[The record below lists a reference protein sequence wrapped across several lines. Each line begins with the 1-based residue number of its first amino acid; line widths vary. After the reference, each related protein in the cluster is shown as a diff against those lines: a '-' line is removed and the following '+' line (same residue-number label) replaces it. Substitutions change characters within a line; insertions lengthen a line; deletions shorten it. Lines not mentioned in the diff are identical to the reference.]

1 MKNYLVIGGSSGVGK
16 SIVDILQS
24 KNHAVVSSFCSNS
37 MESTETVKYFQ
48 FDAMGDDLDL
58 DLLPDELDG
67 LVYCP
72 GAIHL
77 KPFHQIKDEEYLKD
91 FQLQSLGAVRVI
103 RQVLPKLKKSKKAS
117 IVLFSTIAVQKGFSF
132 HALVSMS
139 KGAIEGLTKALAAEF
154 APNIRVNALAP
165 ALTDT
170 PLANQ
175 LLNSPKKRDFH
186 SEKNPLKKIGTPED
200 IAEAAVYLLSDKSSW
215 VTGQILHIDG
225 GSSVIG

>member
-24 KNHAVVSSFCSNS
+24 DNHAVVSSFRSNS
-37 MESTETVKYFQ
+37 KESTEKVKYFQ
-48 FDAMGDDLDL
+48 FDAMSDDLDL

-72 GAIHL
+72 GSIHL
-77 KPFHQIKDEEYLKD
+77 KPFHQIKDEEYMAD

-103 RQVLPKLKKSKKAS
+103 RRVLPKLKKSKKAS

-154 APNIRVNALAP
+154 APIIRVNAVAP

-175 LLNSPKKRDFH
+175 LLNSPKKREFH